1 MPFIA
6 KDDYRPPLL
15 FRNTYVNTIYPSL
28 ARQVSDLHY
37 TRERIDTPDGD
48 FLDLDWACR
57 GSDRLVIVLHG
68 LESSAERGYVK
79 GMVRRFYLEGWDGLG
94 MNFRGCSGE
103 MNRRLRT
110 YHIGETSD
118 LDWVLQHVLSQ
129 NRYCEIV
136 LIGFSLGGNVVM
148 KYLGEKGNQLYSE
161 IKKGIAVSVP
171 CEVMSA
177 NDEFN
182 KLKNWIYLYRFM
194 QSLNPKMHEKARR
207 FPDLYQIS
215 IPNPRNFGEFDGV
228 FTAPVHGF
236 ASAEDYWIQNSS
248 LTFIPKIQIPCLLI
262 NALDDTFLSPACFPY
277 ELAEQ
282 SRLFHLLTP
291 KYGGHCGFYT
301 PGKRNVFW
309 SEEQAWAFVQG
320 AIKK

>member
-15 FRNTYVNTIYPSL
+15 FRSSYVNTIYPSL
-28 ARQVSDLHY
+28 ARQVPDLHY
-37 TRERIDTPDGD
+37 ARERIDTPDGD

-57 GSDRLVIVLHG
+57 GSERLVIVLHG
-68 LESSAERGYVK
+68 LESSTASGHVK
-79 GMVRRFYLEGWDGLG
+79 GMIRRFYLEGWDGLG

-129 NRYCEIV
+129 NRYREIV

-148 KYLGEKGNQLYSE
+148 KYLGEKGNQLYPE
-161 IKKGIAVSVP
+161 IKKGIAISVP

-194 QSLNPKMHEKARR
+194 QSLNPKMLEKARR

-248 LTFIPKIQIPCLLI
+248 LPFIPKIQIPCLLI

-277 ELAEQ
+277 ALAEA
-282 SRLFHLLTP
+282 SKLFHLLTP
-291 KYGGHCGFYT
+291 KYGGHCGFYM

-309 SEEQAWAFVQG
+309 SEEQAWRFVRD
-320 AIKK
+320 